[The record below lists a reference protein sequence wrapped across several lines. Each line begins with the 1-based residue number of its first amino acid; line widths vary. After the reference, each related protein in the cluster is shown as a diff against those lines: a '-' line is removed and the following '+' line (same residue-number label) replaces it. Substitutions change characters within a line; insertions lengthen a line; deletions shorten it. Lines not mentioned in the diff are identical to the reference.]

1 MRCLVTGGAGFIE
14 FHVVN
19 QSVHEMH
26 EVMVLDSLAMGLEG
40 NLAGVR
46 DQLCFVDDDLRD
58 ANDVRNC
65 VTDQDVRHSR
75 ADVHAAFEAFGY
87 APLGGFQDGLPVTVG
102 ALKDQFASAV
112 SGH

>member
-14 FHVVN
+14 LHLVK
-19 QSVHEMH
+19 QPVHEVH
-26 EVMVLDSLAMGLEG
+26 EVMVLDNLAMGLEG

-46 DQLCFVDDDLRD
+46 DQLSFVDGDLRD

-65 VTDQDVRHSR
+65 VTDRDVRDSR
-75 ADVHAAFEAFGY
+75 ADVHAAFQAFGY
-87 APLGGFQDGLPVTVG
+87 APLVGFQDGLPVTVG
-102 ALKDQFASAV
+102 ALMDQFASAV